1 MKNFEYY
8 TPTRVYFGRGTQN
21 RVGEIVKSYGF
32 ERVFLHYGGGSIKK
46 NGLYDAVTASLAE
59 NGIAY
64 AELGGVKPNPTLE
77 FARKGIEMCRA
88 FDAQLVL
95 AVGGGSCIDSA
106 KVIAVGS
113 KNDGDPW
120 RFSMHEDTPKA
131 ALPVAT
137 ILTIAATGSEMSA
150 SAVITNEALGLKRG
164 YNSDFHRPLFSILN
178 PELSY
183 TLPPY
188 QTACGIVDI
197 MMHTLERYMTQ
208 ISEAELTDRIA
219 ESLLK
224 TVIAAG
230 RTAIENPCDYD
241 ARANLMWAGSL
252 SHNGLTGCG
261 RDYFMASHQL
271 EHEVSGMFPDV
282 AHGAGLA
289 VIFPA
294 WARYVL
300 PHNVARTA
308 QYAVR
313 VWNCDMNFDHPER
326 TALEGIE
333 KTEAFFKSIGMPSRL
348 SEFGIT
354 EDAIPE
360 MAVKCTNYGKRTLP
374 GVVTLG
380 QKEIEDIYRLCL

>member
-1 MKNFEYY
+1 MKNFEFYA
-8 TPTRVYFGRGTQN
+8 PTRVIFGRGTHEQ
-21 RVGEIVKSYGF
+21 VGKIIREYGF
-32 ERVFLHYGGGSIKK
+32 SRVFLHYGGGSIKK
-46 NGLYDAVTASLAE
+46 TGLYDAVVSSLTE

-64 AELGGVKPNPTLE
+64 TELGGVQANPTLS
-77 FARKGIEMCRA
+77 FAKKGIELCRA
-88 FDAQLVL
+88 FGAELVL
-95 AVGGGSCIDSA
+95 AVGGGSAIDSA
-106 KVIAVGS
+106 KIIAVGA
-113 KNDGDPW
+113 KNEGDPW
-120 RFSMHEDTPKA
+120 RFSMKEDVPKA
-131 ALPVAT
+131 ALPIAT
-137 ILTIAATGSEMSA
+137 ILTLAATGSEMSA
-150 SAVITNEALGLKRG
+150 SAVITNEELGLKRG
-164 YNSDFHRPLFSILN
+164 YNSPFHRPLFSILN
-178 PELSY
+178 PELTF

-208 ISEAELTDRIA
+208 SSEFELTDRVA
-219 ESLLK
+219 ESVLK

-230 RTAIENPCDYD
+230 AAAMKNPSDYD

-252 SHNGLTGCG
+252 SHNDLTGCG
-261 RDYFMASHQL
+261 RDFFMASHQL
-271 EHEVSGMFPDV
+271 EHEVSGMFPQV

-313 VWNCDMNFDHPER
+313 VWNCEMNFDHPEK

-333 KTEAFFKSIGMPSRL
+333 RTAAFFTSIGMPSRL

-354 EDAIPE
+354 ADAIPL
-360 MAVKCTNYGKRTLP
+360 MAEKCTNFGKRTLP
-374 GVVTLG
+374 GVVTLD
-380 QKEIEDIYRLCL
+380 KPEIEDIFRLCL